1 MSQQVAAQKY
11 INEPL
16 PLTTAVAGG
25 IYVSTGAATNNIT
38 AGFPRD
44 LLENS
49 TMAAF
54 GVARNVIEDAANR
67 RVEYRGP
74 IGWIQAICC
83 FSIDASVNKVVD
95 LWFAR
100 NGVEVPGSR
109 VRGLMQPSSDIDLFG
124 FSAFSQANPN
134 DLFTVMCDIDAGN
147 ATLTPVFG
155 RLIITRAF

>member
-1 MSQQVAAQKY
+1 MTSQVAAQKY

-16 PLTTAVAGG
+16 PLTTPIAGG

-38 AGFPRD
+38 AGFPRN

-54 GVARNVIEDAANR
+54 GVARNVIEDAPNR
-67 RVEYRGP
+67 RLEYRGP
-74 IGWIQAICC
+74 IGWIQVISC
-83 FSIDASVNKVVD
+83 FSIDASVNRVVD
-95 LWFAR
+95 MWFAR

-124 FSAFSQANPN
+124 FSAFSLADPN
-134 DLFTVMCDIDAGN
+134 DIFTIMCDIDAGT

-155 RLIITRAF
+155 RMIIERAF